1 MNEERA
7 GEGID
12 HLQRAATEVIAAA
25 RAFLDVAEDLVSD
38 RERLAEVAGLVGT
51 VANAA
56 AEGVG
61 NAARTGRAAA
71 PGGSGDSRE
80 SRIEHIDVS

>member
-7 GEGID
+7 GEGIE

-38 RERLAEVAGLVGT
+38 RERLAEAAGLVAT

-56 AEGVG
+56 SEGVG
-61 NAARTGRAAA
+61 RAARRRDYECDREGR
-71 PGGSGDSRE
+71 
-80 SRIEHIDVS
+80 IQHIDVS

>member
-12 HLQRAATEVIAAA
+12 HLQRAASEVIAAA
-25 RAFLDVAEDLVSD
+25 RAFLDVAEDLVAD
-38 RERLAEVAGLVGT
+38 RERMAEVAAVVGS

-56 AEGVG
+56 AESVG
-61 NAARTGRAAA
+61 NAARTGPFTR
-71 PGGSGDSRE
+71 SGATDDD
-80 SRIEHIDVS
+80 RIQHIDVS